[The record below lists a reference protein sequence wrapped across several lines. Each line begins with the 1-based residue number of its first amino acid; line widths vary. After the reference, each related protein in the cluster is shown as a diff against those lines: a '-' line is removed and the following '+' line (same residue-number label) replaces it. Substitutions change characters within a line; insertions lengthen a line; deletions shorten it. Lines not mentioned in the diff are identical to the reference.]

1 MRLFDRHKNKR
12 RMQEIVKPD
21 HSKQHF
27 ACQTLAFLPTL
38 GLTIIVLTLS
48 TLTTFGQIQTPQTPT
63 FENNF
68 PKPFTPNPNN
78 NLTPKFPKQPNK
90 NQQQLNQY
98 QKEIQK
104 QQKQRQELEAIYRE
118 IAQPTKPT
126 EHTTVNYDLPSCSS
140 VPGASAYRSAF
151 AEISKM
157 ADGQKTFSLS
167 EANFL
172 VENAFY
178 ENQAQ
183 FVQFNKTIQQIGQF
197 LTWKMEELN
206 YDQNSNLAKN
216 LILYRF
222 FSDTLEIKSKN
233 LKHLPFKYDF
243 DDYMGNEDWTKM
255 FVENALATNS
265 GQCHSLPLLYL
276 ILAEEIGAKA
286 QLAYSPSH
294 SYVKF
299 QDDNGKWHN
308 IELTNGMMTTDAFVL
323 QSGYIKAEALQNEI
337 YMLPL
342 NQKEL
347 LSHVLFDLAKGYAV
361 KYCYDSFVEQVIE
374 KALEL
379 DPNNIN
385 AHMVKSDYRTMR
397 FIYVQKQLNVSPDN
411 IHKYSKAKQLLDE
424 MYGQYA
430 IVDNLGFE
438 EMPAEAYEKWLGS
451 LQNAK
456 QKQESQQM
464 IFKLNQDIE
473 LKR

>member
-1 MRLFDRHKNKR
+1 MKLIDKHKSQR
-12 RMQEIVKPD
+12 RKQEIVKPGR
-21 HSKQHF
+21 SNQPL
-27 ACQTLAFLPTL
+27 ACQTLAFFPTL
-38 GLTIIVLTLS
+38 GLTVIVLTLS
-48 TLTTFGQIQTPQTPT
+48 TLTSFGQIQAPKTPT
-63 FENNF
+63 LENNF
-68 PKPFTPNPNN
+68 PKPFTTNPNN
-78 NLTPKFPKQPNK
+78 NLTP
-90 NQQQLNQY
+90 NQLTQNQEQLNQY
-98 QKEIQK
+98 QKDIQK
-104 QQKQRQELEAIYRE
+104 QQRQRQELEAIYRE
-118 IAQPTKPT
+118 ISQPKKPT
-126 EHTTVNYDLPSCSS
+126 TKTTVNYDLPSCDS
-140 VPGASAYRSAF
+140 VSGTSAYRSAF
-151 AEISKM
+151 TEISKM
-157 ADGQKTFSLS
+157 TDGQKTFNLS

-183 FVQFNKTIQQIGQF
+183 FEQFNKTIQQIGQF

-206 YDQNSNLAKN
+206 YDQSSNLAKN

-255 FVENALATNS
+255 FVEKALATNS

-361 KYCYDSFVEQVIE
+361 KYCYDSFVKQVID
-374 KALEL
+374 KALEI

-397 FIYVQKQLNVSPDN
+397 FMYVQKQLNVSPDN
-411 IHKYSKAKQLLDE
+411 IDKYPKAKQLLNE
-424 MYGQYA
+424 MYAQYD

-438 EMPAEAYEKWLGS
+438 QMPAEAYEKWLGS

-456 QKQESQQM
+456 QKQESQKM

>member
-1 MRLFDRHKNKR
+1 MKLFDRHKSQRTK
-12 RMQEIVKPD
+12 QEIVKP
-21 HSKQHF
+21 KRTIQPF

-38 GLTIIVLTLS
+38 GLTAILLTIS

-78 NLTPKFPKQPNK
+78 NLSPNLPTQKNK
-90 NQQQLNQY
+90 NQEQLNQY
-98 QKEIQK
+98 QKDIQK
-104 QQKQRQELEAIYRE
+104 QQRQRQELDAIYRE
-118 IAQPTKPT
+118 ISQPTKPT
-126 EHTTVNYDLPSCSS
+126 TTATVNYNLPSCAS

-151 AEISKM
+151 TEISKM
-157 ADGQKTFSLS
+157 ADGQKTFTLK

-183 FVQFNKTIQQIGQF
+183 FEQFNKTIQQIGQF
-197 LTWKMEELN
+197 LTWKMEELK

-233 LKHLPFKYDF
+233 MKHLPFKYDF
-243 DDYMGNEDWTKM
+243 DDYMANEDWTKM
-255 FVENALATNS
+255 FVEKALATNS

-308 IELTNGMMTTDAFVL
+308 VELTNGMMTTDAFVL

-385 AHMVKSDYRTMR
+385 AQMVKSDYRTML

-411 IHKYSKAKQLLDE
+411 IYKYPKAKQLLDE
-424 MYGQYA
+424 MYAQYA
-430 IVDNLGFE
+430 IVDNLGFAQ
-438 EMPAEAYEKWLGS
+438 MPEEAYEKWLGS

-456 QKQESQQM
+456 QKQDSKQM
-464 IFKLNQDIE
+464 FIKLNQEIE